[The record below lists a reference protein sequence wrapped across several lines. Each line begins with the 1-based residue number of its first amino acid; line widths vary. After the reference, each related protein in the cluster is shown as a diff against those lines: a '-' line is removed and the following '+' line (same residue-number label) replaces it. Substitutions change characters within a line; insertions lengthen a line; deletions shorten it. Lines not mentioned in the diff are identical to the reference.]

1 MSKMSVLVKSR
12 VERSLL
18 QQAEAAIRTCLADI
32 PFSKIDEVVAERGT
46 DDGRRDFEIS
56 ARFGKLRKR
65 LIVEAKSSGQPRI
78 ARQAATNLRL
88 LRQSSPS
95 IYGIFAAPFI
105 TLETGEQL
113 AEQDIGYVDFAG
125 NCRLCFDSVYIRREG
140 KANRFTEKR
149 DLRTLY
155 SPRAESVLR
164 VLLGDP
170 KRSWKVQ
177 ELATAASVSLGLV
190 SNVKRLLEAREWV
203 ASSDAGMKL
212 GQPRKLLDE
221 WRGVYRLDRNRRCD
235 FFTLDSIATIE
246 QKIADA
252 CERQSAR
259 YALAA
264 FSAAARY
271 APSVR
276 YQRVFAYVDADID
289 TLAKALS
296 LKPVDSG
303 ANVTLMEPYDQG
315 VYLNSREIKGCT
327 ITSPPQTYLDLFGLR
342 GRGEEAADFL
352 LNNVM
357 EPAW

>member
-1 MSKMSVLVKSR
+1 MSVLVKSKMD
-12 VERSLL
+12 RSLL
-18 QQAEAAIRTCLADI
+18 QRAEAAIRICLADV
-32 PFSKIDEVVAERGT
+32 PFTRIEKIRVVT
-46 DDGRRDFEIS
+46 DSGKDNGCDLEFS

-65 LIVEAKSSGQPRI
+65 FVVEAKNSGQPRL
-78 ARQAATNLRL
+78 ARQAAANLRL
-88 LRQSSPS
+88 LRQSAPS

-105 TLETGEQL
+105 TPETGDQL

-140 KANRFTEKR
+140 QANRFTEKR

-164 VLLGDP
+164 VLVGDP

-177 ELATAASVSLGLV
+177 ELATAAGVSLGLA
-190 SNVKRLLEAREWV
+190 SNVKRLLEAREWLMSV
-203 ASSDAGMKL
+203 EGGMKL
-212 GQPRKLLDE
+212 VQPRKLLDE
-221 WRGVYRLDRNRRCD
+221 WRGVYRLDRSRRCD
-235 FFTLDSIATIE
+235 FFTLDSISTIE
-246 QKIADA
+246 QRLADA
-252 CERQSAR
+252 CKRQSIR

-271 APSVR
+271 APAVR

-289 TLAKALS
+289 ALAKSLS

-303 ANVTLMEPYDQG
+303 ANVTLMEPYDRG
-315 VYLNSREIKGCT
+315 VYLDSREIEGCT
-327 ITSPPQTYLDLFGLR
+327 ITSPPQSYLDLFSLR

>member
-1 MSKMSVLVKSR
+1 MKSQTD
-12 VERSLL
+12 RSLL
-18 QQAEAAIRTCLADI
+18 KQAEAAIRTCLADI
-32 PFSKIDEVVAERGT
+32 PFSRIEDVTVERGT
-46 DDGRRDFEIS
+46 DDSRNDLEIS

-65 LIVEAKSSGQPRI
+65 LLIEAKSSGQPRF

-105 TLETGEQL
+105 TPETGEQL

-140 KANRFTEKR
+140 QTNRFTEKR
-149 DLRTLY
+149 DLGTLY
-155 SPRAESVLR
+155 SPRAESALR
-164 VLLGDP
+164 VLLGNS

-177 ELATAASVSLGLV
+177 ELAAAASVSLGLV

-203 ASSDAGMKL
+203 TSSDEGMKL
-212 GQPRKLLDE
+212 AQPRKLLEE
-221 WRGVYRLDRNRRCD
+221 WRGVYRLDRNRRYD
-235 FFTLDSIATIE
+235 FFTLDPIATIE
-246 QKIADA
+246 QKLADA
-252 CERQSAR
+252 CKRQSAR

-276 YQRVFAYVDADID
+276 YQRVFAYVDADIGA
-289 TLAKALS
+289 LAKTLS
-296 LKPVDSG
+296 LKSVDSG
-303 ANVTLMEPYDQG
+303 ANVTLMEPYDQS
-315 VYLNSREIKGCT
+315 VYLGSREVQEST
-327 ITSPPQTYLDLFGLR
+327 VTSPPQTYLDLFSLR

-352 LNNVM
+352 LSNVL

>member
-1 MSKMSVLVKSR
+1 MSVSVKSET
-12 VERSLL
+12 ERSLL
-18 QQAEAAIRTCLADI
+18 LQAEAAIRACLADI
-32 PFSKIDEVVAERGT
+32 PFSEIDEVAVERGT
-46 DDGRRDFEIS
+46 DESRSDLEIS
-56 ARFGKLRKR
+56 ARFGKIRKR
-65 LIVEAKSSGQPRI
+65 LIVETKSSGQPRI

-95 IYGIFAAPFI
+95 MYGIFAAPFI

-125 NCRLCFDSVYIRREG
+125 NCRLCFDFVYIRREG
-140 KANRFTEKR
+140 RANRFTEKR
-149 DLRTLY
+149 DLRTMY

-177 ELATAASVSLGLV
+177 ELATAAGVSLGLV

-203 ASSDAGMKL
+203 ASSEGGMTL
-212 GQPRKLLDE
+212 AQPRKLLDE
-221 WRGVYRLDRNRRCD
+221 WRGVYRPDRSRRYD

-246 QKIADA
+246 QKIAEA
-252 CERQSAR
+252 CKWQSSL

-271 APSVR
+271 APAVR
-276 YQRVFAYVDADID
+276 YQRVFAYVDMDID
-289 TLAKALS
+289 GLAKTLS

-303 ANVTLMEPYDQG
+303 ANVTLIKPYDQG
-315 VYLNSREIKGCT
+315 IYLGSREIGGCT
-327 ITSPPQTYLDLFGLR
+327 ITSPPQTYLDLFSLR

-352 LNNVM
+352 LRNVM

>member
-1 MSKMSVLVKSR
+1 MAKMSFLVKSQTDK
-12 VERSLL
+12 SLL
-18 QQAEAAIRTCLADI
+18 KQAEAAIRICLADI
-32 PFSKIDEVVAERGT
+32 SFSRIEDVTVERGA
-46 DDGRRDFEIS
+46 DDSRSDLEIS

-65 LIVEAKSSGQPRI
+65 LIIEAKSSGQPRF

-105 TLETGEQL
+105 TPETGEQL
-113 AEQDIGYVDFAG
+113 AKQDIGYVDFAG

-140 KANRFTEKR
+140 QANRFTEKR

-164 VLLGDP
+164 MLIGDP

-177 ELATAASVSLGLV
+177 ELATTAGVSLGLV
-190 SNVKRLLEAREWV
+190 SNVKGLLEAREWV
-203 ASSDAGMKL
+203 ESGDGGMKL
-212 GQPRKLLDE
+212 AQPRKLLEE
-221 WRGVYRLDRNRRCD
+221 WRSVYRLDRSRRCD

-246 QKIADA
+246 QKLAEA
-252 CERQSAR
+252 CKRQSAR
-259 YALAA
+259 YALTA

-276 YQRVFAYVDADID
+276 YQRVFTYVDADID
-289 TLAKALS
+289 ALAKSLS
-296 LKPVDSG
+296 LKSVDSG

-315 VYLNSREIKGCT
+315 VYLDSREVEGCT
-327 ITSPPQTYLDLFGLR
+327 ITSPPQTYLDLFSLR

>member
-1 MSKMSVLVKSR
+1 MSVSVKSLTDK
-12 VERSLL
+12 SLI

-32 PFSKIDEVVAERGT
+32 PFSKIDEVVVERGT
-46 DDGRRDFEIS
+46 DNGRRDLEIS

-65 LIVEAKSSGQPRI
+65 LVVETKSSGQPRI

-88 LRQSSPS
+88 VCQSSPS

-105 TLETGEQL
+105 TPETGEQL
-113 AEQDIGYVDFAG
+113 AEQGIGYVDFAG

-140 KANRFTEKR
+140 QANRFTEKR

-177 ELATAASVSLGLV
+177 ELATAAGVSLGLV
-190 SNVKRLLEAREWV
+190 SNVKGLLEAREWL
-203 ASSDAGMKL
+203 ASGEGGMKL
-212 GQPRKLLDE
+212 AQPRRLLDE
-221 WRGVYRLDRNRRCD
+221 WRGVYRPDRSRRYD
-235 FFTLDSIATIE
+235 FFTLDSIAIIE
-246 QKIADA
+246 HKIADV
-252 CERQSAR
+252 CKRQSSP

-271 APSVR
+271 APAVR
-276 YQRVFAYVDADID
+276 YQRVFAYVDTDID
-289 TLAKALS
+289 CLAKTLS

-303 ANVTLMEPYDQG
+303 ANVTLIEPYDQG
-315 VYLNSREIKGCT
+315 VYLDRREIGGCT
-327 ITSPPQTYLDLFGLR
+327 ITSPPQTYLDLFSLR

-352 LNNVM
+352 LSNVM
-357 EPAW
+357 ELAW

>member
-1 MSKMSVLVKSR
+1 MSKVSVLVKSIT
-12 VERSLL
+12 EKSLI

-32 PFSKIDEVVAERGT
+32 PFSEIDEVAVERGT
-46 DDGRRDFEIS
+46 DESRSGLEIS

-95 IYGIFAAPFI
+95 MYGIFAAPFI

-140 KANRFTEKR
+140 RANRFTEKR
-149 DLRTLY
+149 DLRTMY

-164 VLLGDP
+164 VLLGDQ

-177 ELATAASVSLGLV
+177 ELATAAGVSLGLV

-203 ASSDAGMKL
+203 ASSEGGMTL
-212 GQPRKLLDE
+212 AQPRKLLDE
-221 WRGVYRLDRNRRCD
+221 WRGVYRPDRNRRYD
-235 FFTLDSIATIE
+235 FFSLDSIATIE

-252 CERQSAR
+252 CKRQSSL

-271 APSVR
+271 APAVR
-276 YQRVFAYVDADID
+276 YQRVFAYVDMDID
-289 TLAKALS
+289 GLAKTLS

-303 ANVTLMEPYDQG
+303 ANVTLMEPYDRG
-315 VYLNSREIKGCT
+315 IYLGSREIGGCT
-327 ITSPPQTYLDLFGLR
+327 ITSPPQTYLDLFSLR
-342 GRGEEAADFL
+342 GRGEEAAEFL
-352 LNNVM
+352 LSNVM
-357 EPAW
+357 ERAW